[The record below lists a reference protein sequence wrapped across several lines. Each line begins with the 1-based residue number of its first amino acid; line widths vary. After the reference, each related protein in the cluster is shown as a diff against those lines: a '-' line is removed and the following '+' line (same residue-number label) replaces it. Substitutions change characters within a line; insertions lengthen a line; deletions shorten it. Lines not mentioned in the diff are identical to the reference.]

1 MGEPATEA
9 IRATEHTVRD
19 GAIDAFRTKVESLGV
34 EVEHAAG
41 PDEAARF
48 LIDQCAAAETA
59 RAVVSGELAERAP
72 DLVAALQGAGI
83 EIAVSQ
89 SLEDSR
95 DAPLG
100 VTLARN
106 GVVETGSALMAERS
120 LADRAIGLLTM
131 TCVIVIETASLLS
144 TLDEAGRVLREV
156 ALQPGGGFATL
167 VTGPSRT
174 ADIEMSL
181 TVGVQGPRV
190 VRILFVDDLR

>member
-1 MGEPATEA
+1 
-9 IRATEHTVRD
+9 D

-131 TCVIVIETASLLS
+131 TCVIVIET
-144 TLDEAGRVLREV
+144 
-156 ALQPGGGFATL
+156 
-167 VTGPSRT
+167 
-174 ADIEMSL
+174 
-181 TVGVQGPRV
+181 
-190 VRILFVDDLR
+190 